1 MLESVL
7 SIPFWLEFAGVLA
20 GGIVGGVA
28 AVKERFDIFG
38 TVCIACVTGLGG
50 GITRDLL
57 LQDYG
62 IYAFQHPIV
71 IVACVTAG
79 VLVFYF
85 YRLMA
90 SMDWIF
96 DFLDNLSVG
105 LWSIVSVGKAL
116 SAGLGIIPC
125 IVLGAITAVGGG
137 IVRDAL
143 MSRPP
148 VSFQAGTP
156 YGLAALAGSIAYA
169 LMKQNEFL
177 GNYAAISCVA
187 LVFAIRYLSEIFDW
201 RTKPAVDYSDKVIA
215 PVKKAVN
222 TAARPVTR
230 AVESI
235 KKPKQAPLPSQP
247 HHEKH
252 AHRERLRAAARLR
265 KAQAEQQNQS
275 ENK

>member
-28 AVKERFDIFG
+28 AVQERFDIFG
-38 TVCIACVTGLGG
+38 TVCIACVTGIGG
-50 GITRDLL
+50 GIVRDLL
-57 LQDYG
+57 LQDFG
-62 IYAFQHPIV
+62 IYAFQHPII

-85 YRLMA
+85 YRLME

-105 LWSIVSVGKAL
+105 LWAVVSVGKAL

-125 IVLGAITAVGGG
+125 IILGTITAVGGG
-137 IVRDAL
+137 IARDAL

-156 YGLAALAGSIAYA
+156 YGIAALAGSVAYA

-177 GNYAAISCVA
+177 GSYAAITCVG
-187 LVFAIRYLSEIFDW
+187 LVFAIRYLSEIFEW
-201 RTKPAVDYSDKVIA
+201 KTKPAVDYSDKVLT
-215 PVKKAVN
+215 PVKKVAN
-222 TAARPVTR
+222 AAAKPVKRT
-230 AVESI
+230 VESI
-235 KKPKQAPLPSQP
+235 KKPRPNTPLPSQP
-247 HHEKH
+247 HHEKS
-252 AHRERLRAAARLR
+252 AHRERLRAAARKK
-265 KAQAEQQNQS
+265 KAEAEQTKTNI
-275 ENK
+275 

>member
-28 AVKERFDIFG
+28 AVQERFDIFG
-38 TVCIACVTGLGG
+38 TVCIACVTGIGG
-50 GITRDLL
+50 GIVRDLL
-57 LQDYG
+57 LQDFG
-62 IYAFQHPIV
+62 IYAFQHPII

-79 VLVFYF
+79 ILVFYF
-85 YRLMA
+85 YRLME

-105 LWSIVSVGKAL
+105 LWAVVSVGKAL

-125 IVLGAITAVGGG
+125 IILGTVTAVGGG

-156 YGLAALAGSIAYA
+156 YGIAALAGSAAYA
-169 LMKQNEFL
+169 LMKQNAFL
-177 GNYAAISCVA
+177 GSYAAITCVG
-187 LVFAIRYLSEIFDW
+187 LVFAIRYLSEIFEW
-201 RTKPAVDYSDKVIA
+201 KTKPAVDYSDKVIA
-215 PVKKAVN
+215 PVKKVAN
-222 TAARPVTR
+222 AAAMPVRRT
-230 AVESI
+230 VESI
-235 KKPKQAPLPSQP
+235 KKPKNVQLPSQP
-247 HHEKH
+247 HHEKS
-252 AHRERLRAAARLR
+252 AHRERLRAAARKK
-265 KAQAEQQNQS
+265 KAESAQNQAE
-275 ENK
+275 NK